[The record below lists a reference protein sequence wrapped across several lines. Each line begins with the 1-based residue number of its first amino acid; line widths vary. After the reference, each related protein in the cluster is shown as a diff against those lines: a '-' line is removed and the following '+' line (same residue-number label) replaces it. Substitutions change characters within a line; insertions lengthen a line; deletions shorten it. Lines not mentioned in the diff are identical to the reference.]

1 MNKKFSTLMALALL
15 AGGASAQTY
24 SETNWKFTSNTDPQG
39 AYRTFE
45 TKSAP
50 GTPADNPALDASGL
64 KMATGAAWSKDVNQ
78 VQEGLWYQL
87 EIKNSDTEWADV
99 LVQERDYQTGKV
111 YLRSVAKE
119 TAPLNASLWQLRY
132 GKEDEATGGHWTMVN
147 KETGLELTFDHSVIA
162 NDSVSEMRDGVTT
175 WAWYDFNRTDKKD
188 YTKMYASLHNQ
199 SLYIAALFSKIL
211 RLLHWPM
218 LITV

>member
-24 SETNWKFTSNTDPQG
+24 SETNWKSATLVAMDGRTSMSGAQG

-45 TKSAP
+45 TKSASGVP
-50 GTPADNPALDASGL
+50 TDNPALDASGL

-87 EIKNSDTEWADV
+87 EIENQGTDWADV

-162 NDSVSEMRDGVTT
+162 NNSVSEMRDGVTT
-175 WAWYDFNRTDKKD
+175 WAW
-188 YTKMYASLHNQ
+188 
-199 SLYIAALFSKIL
+199 
-211 RLLHWPM
+211 
-218 LITV
+218 